1 MINNFEKF
9 NESNT
14 FSRIKELAK
23 EYVDSG
29 SFSKDIQNIDK
40 STLMKT
46 FNEVDKAVKKYKGV
60 ENLFKKIKSSS
71 ETKNESIV
79 GVTFLA
85 IFGLHFFIK
94 TLISIKRGHDFR
106 EYLVKLIAAESNS
119 ELLLLRDLFFS
130 ISFFIYVIVYTI
142 TNNVWSADRYKI
154 DDNIYTGWA
163 FRWKGSNDYEIK
175 DSYGK
180 IYTLKYISF
189 NKFDILYKGE
199 KIGVYNDNILYSNDP
214 NIHICDRG
222 PDKDER
228 FSLINVDLEEF
239 LKVNKLSKEER
250 ERVNKQ
256 ILRNKE
262 VIDSL
267 EKDNIIKRKALY
279 ENAALSRKIFKD
291 YKLDY
296 DNLTEENVKLVFA
309 NLDPSTVVNTFN
321 MMKDEL
327 VRNNNMG
334 YIGLFTDFFLS
345 NAKSLNETAGKNR
358 MINVWCNKVWINGI
372 KPIYDKIISCKDI
385 IGNLR
390 DNDGDIKDVMSFE
403 SIESLDDSLE
413 RLKVWR
419 KVNTFIKKL
428 PPTQK
433 NLIWKDGY
441 FIDSLK
447 SKSQSII
454 SAIIKIQESES
465 VESSFL
471 KKVSSIK
478 TTQSL
483 IDNIYRVTNSVPW
496 EYEYWLDF
504 LNKNRD
510 VVITWK
516 SPEKQQIICAVFGY
530 TALKKIAYM
539 SNWCIVRDKSYYD
552 SYTSNGN
559 IQYVFYDFSKDS
571 SENDSV
577 IGFTVTTELT
587 QRACHDKN
595 DRGCNLPNEFYVTL
609 DKSVRKN
616 NFLNVLYHAIF
627 KKEYLLLKTSEL
639 IKKLDMGLVRV
650 LLWKF
655 KILLNKGAISK
666 FLDFYE
672 GK

>member
-119 ELLLLRDLFFS
+119 ELPLLRDLFFS

-142 TNNVWSADRYKI
+142 TNNVWCGDRYRVPI
-154 DDNIYTGWA
+154 DNNTYTEWA
-163 FRWKGSNDYEIK
+163 FRWKGVNDYEIR

-180 IYTLKYISF
+180 IYTLKYISIG
-189 NKFDILYKGE
+189 KFDILYKGE
-199 KIGVYNDNILYSNDP
+199 KIGIYNGNILYSTDSD
-214 NIHICDRG
+214 IHILDEG
-222 PDKDER
+222 PGKNER
-228 FSLINVDLEEF
+228 FSVTKIDLEKF
-239 LKVNKLSKEER
+239 LRGKKLPKEEK
-250 ERVNKQ
+250 ERIIKQ
-256 ILRNKE
+256 VLRNQE
-262 VIDSL
+262 IIDSL
-267 EKDNIIKRKALY
+267 EKDNIIKRGTLY

-296 DNLTEENVKLVFA
+296 DNLTEENAKLVFV

-345 NAKSLNETAGKNR
+345 NAKSLNESAGKQR
-358 MINVWCNKVWINGI
+358 MKNVWCNKVWINGI
-372 KPIYDKIISCKDI
+372 KPIYDKIVSCKDI

-390 DNDGDIKDVMSFE
+390 DNNGDIKDVMSFK
-403 SIESLDDSLE
+403 SIESLNDSLE
-413 RLKVWR
+413 RLKLWR

-447 SKSQSII
+447 TKTQSIAN
-454 SAIIKIQESES
+454 AIIEIQSDESIES
-465 VESSFL
+465 TFL

-478 TTQSL
+478 TIKDL
-483 IDNIYRVTNSVPW
+483 IDNIFRVTNNVPW
-496 EYEYWLDF
+496 EYDYWLDF
-504 LNKNRD
+504 LDKTRD

-530 TALKKIAYM
+530 NALKKIAYM
-539 SNWCIVRDKSYYD
+539 SNWCIVRDKNYYD

-559 IQYVFYDFSKDS
+559 IQYVFYDFDKDS
-571 SENDSV
+571 SDNDSV

-595 DRGCNLPNEFYVTL
+595 DRGCYLPGGFYT
-609 DKSVRKN
+609 DNRWYSG
-616 NFLNVLYHAIF
+616 Y

-650 LLWKF
+650 LIWKF
-655 KILLNKGAISK
+655 RKLLNTGKISK
-666 FLDFYE
+666 FLGFYE
-672 GK
+672 GDN